1 MDDRRASTSSD
12 LGAADEEE
20 DHIRVICRVRPP
32 QVREGRSSAL
42 GLRTCLTVNET
53 SKTVTLKQASGPKV
67 FTFDHSISENASQ
80 ESVFHLAG
88 KPATRACIQGYNGTV
103 FCYGQTGSGKTYT
116 MFGPNVDACDSG
128 DDQRGLVPR
137 VLEYLFA
144 HVAREERR
152 NGGAVTHLC
161 RCSFYEI
168 FNERVFDLLDSD
180 SGCSLGGL
188 QTRED
193 MKKGVYVEG
202 LTEEAVDS
210 PHQAY
215 EVLTRG
221 YRNRHVGETAMNRES
236 SRSHAV
242 FTVILES
249 REVDAVDGITR
260 SRCASFNLVDL
271 AGSERQGQTGA
282 TGDRLKEA
290 SSINKSLSAL
300 GNVINALV
308 SGRTRYVPYRD
319 SRLTFLL
326 RDSLGGN
333 AKTFLVACTSP
344 NDENFA
350 ETLSTLKFAQRAKMI
365 KNKAIV
371 NENTSG
377 TVEALQKQLRTLRQ
391 ELLTARAVMSS
402 TGTSLP
408 PSLQSFSSEDSSPS
422 VAYAAAVRRTEKLL
436 QEALERSLY
445 MEQARD
451 LAEKMAGNVQATVD
465 RLEQN
470 LLHEKMVRKM
480 KESQIQRLMK
490 KTAASAAAG
499 TTEEELR
506 SEIEALRKEMEQVP
520 AEAIKWRAAAENAQA
535 QLDAL
540 LDEKQ
545 GLGMWVEDREKTFAT
560 ALEEQ
565 LKAILVEKAEL
576 EAKLYG
582 GGGGGREGGREG
594 AAGGAAQAV
603 SAQSQLQVKLTLVE
617 RKMEGLEGENKVLKA
632 DRDFN
637 MALLQERIDTTQS
650 SESQAQAAKQ
660 DVEVQLA
667 SACKDN
673 AILLQRLRE
682 TTTEADTVAAR
693 QQATEASLQVL
704 TKEVEQ
710 ELRPRLLT
718 LEKELNES
726 TAALA
731 ACQQTLQ
738 EKGEEMGRAVDD
750 HDKAFAAITEKQALE
765 IQQLRTTIDEEAR
778 RVQTLRAE
786 KEEVASLFSNLQEE
800 HDTLTQL
807 LEFTQGKNTE
817 MEAAMA
823 TLQAKT
829 QALGKEKTQLESAWE
844 VANAQIC
851 ELESQLDKAGGDAAA
866 AAEERQ
872 ALRELEGVNQTLLLE
887 KLQLQETA
895 EGLRS
900 DLGLAKTAQ
909 EQAGK
914 EAGRAAQVLTDLGE
928 QVGRLRGELAEAQ
941 AKEQA
946 AKAEAEGLTQERED
960 LLARANEAEESQAE
974 MGEEMM
980 AYLDEITMLKTR
992 LHEGE
997 RAQGEKVREMELALK
1012 AMEKEVGEKGAQLVV
1027 LEAEVVA
1034 LRKQLEEQQAAD
1046 YDAKAAMEAE
1056 LARKLQ
1062 MAEWEHTQAMARVQQ
1077 ELADAAVRGA
1087 EAARFKAVLGSS
1099 QAELEMLKVSVKEKE
1114 GMLVVMRMEKEA
1126 AEEQGRNLGK
1136 QLGEALAR
1144 ERDAEDWKEEKI
1156 RWEAEVARAREME
1169 KEAFERCE
1177 MVEQEN
1183 VKMGREVEGLQVE
1196 LEELKS
1202 VNVKLVGHA
1211 NSRQKIQ
1218 LHSKLK
1224 EELMELSRRFK
1235 VLEEEN
1241 YSLKVKVSGEGEREG
1256 ETKAP
1261 NSSSSSSSSSSSK
1274 GKSTNNSNS
1283 SSGEPVAL
1291 SNVTNTGARRAARKK
1306 VAGASAAGGAAAVA
1320 KKKAVGL
1327 EALAAEDSEEVD
1339 A

>member
-1 MDDRRASTSSD
+1 
-12 LGAADEEE
+12 
-20 DHIRVICRVRPP
+20 
-32 QVREGRSSAL
+32 
-42 GLRTCLTVNET
+42 
-53 SKTVTLKQASGPKV
+53 
-67 FTFDHSISENASQ
+67 
-80 ESVFHLAG
+80 
-88 KPATRACIQGYNGTV
+88 
-103 FCYGQTGSGKTYT
+103 
-116 MFGPNVDACDSG
+116 
-128 DDQRGLVPR
+128 
-137 VLEYLFA
+137 
-144 HVAREERR
+144 
-152 NGGAVTHLC
+152 
-161 RCSFYEI
+161 
-168 FNERVFDLLDSD
+168 
-180 SGCSLGGL
+180 
-188 QTRED
+188 
-193 MKKGVYVEG
+193 
-202 LTEEAVDS
+202 
-210 PHQAY
+210 
-215 EVLTRG
+215 
-221 YRNRHVGETAMNRES
+221 
-236 SRSHAV
+236 
-242 FTVILES
+242 
-249 REVDAVDGITR
+249 
-260 SRCASFNLVDL
+260 
-271 AGSERQGQTGA
+271 
-282 TGDRLKEA
+282 
-290 SSINKSLSAL
+290 
-300 GNVINALV
+300 
-308 SGRTRYVPYRD
+308 
-319 SRLTFLL
+319 
-326 RDSLGGN
+326 
-333 AKTFLVACTSP
+333 
-344 NDENFA
+344 
-350 ETLSTLKFAQRAKMI
+350 
-365 KNKAIV
+365 
-371 NENTSG
+371 
-377 TVEALQKQLRTLRQ
+377 
-391 ELLTARAVMSS
+391 
-402 TGTSLP
+402 
-408 PSLQSFSSEDSSPS
+408 
-422 VAYAAAVRRTEKLL
+422 
-436 QEALERSLY
+436 

-465 RLEQN
+465 RLEQS

-480 KESQIQRLMK
+480 KESQIQRHMK
-490 KTAASAAAG
+490 KTAATATAG

-506 SEIEALRKEMEQVP
+506 CEIEALRKEIEQVP

-582 GGGGGREGGREG
+582 GEGGGDGEGGRGGRRLSDGGMNRLREAEVRTVHLEEELLQ
-594 AAGGAAQAV
+594 AARQAEESDAALAEVRAQAAQAV
-603 SAQSQLQVKLTLVE
+603 SAQSQLQVKLTQVE
-617 RKMEGLEGENKVLKA
+617 RRMEGLEGENKVLKA

-660 DVEVQLA
+660 DVEAQLA

-682 TTTEADTVAAR
+682 TTTEADAVAAR
-693 QQATEASLQVL
+693 QQAAEASLQVL
-704 TKEVEQ
+704 AKEVEQ

-718 LEKELNES
+718 LEKDLNES

-731 ACQQTLQ
+731 VCQQILQ
-738 EKGEEMGRAVDD
+738 EKGEEMGCAVDNYE
-750 HDKAFAAITEKQALE
+750 KELAAATAKHAHEA
-765 IQQLRTTIDEEAR
+765 QQLRTAIDEESG

-786 KEEVASLFSNLQEE
+786 KEEVAFLLSNLQEE

-817 MEAAMA
+817 MEAAMS
-823 TLQAKT
+823 TLQAEI
-829 QALGKEKTQLESAWE
+829 QALGKDKTRLESAWE
-844 VANAQIC
+844 DAKAQIS
-851 ELESQLDKAGGDAAA
+851 ELESQLDKAGGDAAT

-872 ALRELEGVNQTLLLE
+872 ALRALEGVNQTLVLE
-887 KLQLQETA
+887 RTQLQETA
-895 EGLRS
+895 EGLRT
-900 DLGLAKTAQ
+900 DLALAKAAQ

-946 AKAEAEGLTQERED
+946 AKAEAEGLNQERED

-997 RAQGEKVREMELALK
+997 RVQGERVREVELALK
-1012 AMEKEVGEKGAQLVV
+1012 GVEKEVGEKGAKVEV
-1027 LEAEVVA
+1027 LEAEVAA
-1034 LRKQLEEQQAAD
+1034 LQKQLEEQQAAD

-1062 MAEWEHTQAMARVQQ
+1062 KAVWEHTQAMATVQQ
-1077 ELADAAVRGA
+1077 ELAEAAARGA
-1087 EAARFKAVLGSS
+1087 EAARFKAALGSS
-1099 QAELEMLKVSVKEKE
+1099 QAEVEMLRASVSEKE
-1114 GMLVVMRMEKEA
+1114 GMLMVVRREKEA
-1126 AEEQGRNLGK
+1126 AEEQGESLGR

-1144 ERDAEDWKEEKI
+1144 ERDAEDWKEEKV

-1183 VKMGREVEGLQVE
+1183 LKMGREVEGLQVE

-1224 EELMELSRRFK
+1224 EELMELSRRYK

-1241 YSLKVKVSGEGEREG
+1241 YTLKVKLSGGGEREG
-1256 ETKAP
+1256 ENKAP
-1261 NSSSSSSSSSSSK
+1261 NSSSSSSSSSK
-1274 GKSTNNSNS
+1274 GKSTSSSSSSS
-1283 SSGEPVAL
+1283 SSGEPAAL
-1291 SNVTNTGARRAARKK
+1291 GNLTNTGARRPTRTK
-1306 VAGASAAGGAAAVA
+1306 VAGPSAAGGAVAVA
-1320 KKKAVGL
+1320 KKKTVGL
-1327 EALAAEDSEEVD
+1327 EALAAEDPEEMD

>member
-1 MDDRRASTSSD
+1 
-12 LGAADEEE
+12 
-20 DHIRVICRVRPP
+20 
-32 QVREGRSSAL
+32 
-42 GLRTCLTVNET
+42 
-53 SKTVTLKQASGPKV
+53 
-67 FTFDHSISENASQ
+67 
-80 ESVFHLAG
+80 
-88 KPATRACIQGYNGTV
+88 
-103 FCYGQTGSGKTYT
+103 
-116 MFGPNVDACDSG
+116 
-128 DDQRGLVPR
+128 
-137 VLEYLFA
+137 
-144 HVAREERR
+144 
-152 NGGAVTHLC
+152 
-161 RCSFYEI
+161 
-168 FNERVFDLLDSD
+168 
-180 SGCSLGGL
+180 
-188 QTRED
+188 
-193 MKKGVYVEG
+193 
-202 LTEEAVDS
+202 
-210 PHQAY
+210 
-215 EVLTRG
+215 
-221 YRNRHVGETAMNRES
+221 
-236 SRSHAV
+236 
-242 FTVILES
+242 
-249 REVDAVDGITR
+249 
-260 SRCASFNLVDL
+260 
-271 AGSERQGQTGA
+271 
-282 TGDRLKEA
+282 
-290 SSINKSLSAL
+290 
-300 GNVINALV
+300 
-308 SGRTRYVPYRD
+308 
-319 SRLTFLL
+319 
-326 RDSLGGN
+326 
-333 AKTFLVACTSP
+333 
-344 NDENFA
+344 
-350 ETLSTLKFAQRAKMI
+350 
-365 KNKAIV
+365 
-371 NENTSG
+371 
-377 TVEALQKQLRTLRQ
+377 
-391 ELLTARAVMSS
+391 
-402 TGTSLP
+402 
-408 PSLQSFSSEDSSPS
+408 
-422 VAYAAAVRRTEKLL
+422 
-436 QEALERSLY
+436 

-480 KESQIQRLMK
+480 KESQIQRHMK

-582 GGGGGREGGREG
+582 GGGWGEGGREVG
-594 AAGGAAQAV
+594 SGGGGGGGGGRGGREVGSGGRRLSDGGMSRLREAEVRTVHLEDELLQATRQAEEKDAALAEVRAQAAQAV

-750 HDKAFAAITEKQALE
+750 HDKAFAAITEKQAQE

-1099 QAELEMLKVSVKEKE
+1099 QAELEVLKASVKEKE

-1241 YSLKVKVSGEGEREG
+1241 YSLKVKVSGGGEREG

-1261 NSSSSSSSSSSSK
+1261 NSSSSSSSK

-1283 SSGEPVAL
+1283 SCGEPVAL